1 MTKLKYLHRLFILFF
16 MGCTMCALQ
25 ACSDNNEEEILSDL
39 VGTWYGYNESG
50 GRETNVTITFKSDKT
65 GTMIRSSYG
74 STGFRSEQRYFF
86 TYSVN
91 GKTIQC
97 DGHHVGAYSDGE
109 VVNEPYI
116 ATFTY
121 DNGKLT
127 GGTFRDIKIF
137 SKK

>member
-1 MTKLKYLHRLFILFF
+1 M
-16 MGCTMCALQ
+16 CTLQ
-25 ACSDNNEEEILSDL
+25 ACSDKNDEEDVSFLL
-39 VGTWYGYNESG
+39 GTWYGYNESG
-50 GRETNVTITFKSDKT
+50 GREANVTITFKGDRT
-65 GTMIRSSYG
+65 GSMTRSARG
-74 STGFRSEQRYFF
+74 SSGFWSEQRYFF

-97 DGHHVGAYSDGE
+97 DGYHAGAYADGE
-109 VVNEPYI
+109 VVDEPYS

-127 GGTFRDIKIF
+127 GGTFRDIKSF